1 MILTVTLNAA
11 LDVTYEVASLRLG
24 ESHRTRRNPAVRAG
38 GKGLNVARV
47 LHALGHD
54 TMVTGLVGGE
64 TGAAIRADVVAS
76 GLREGLLDMAGP
88 SRRTV
93 TIVSTQDGTATA
105 VNEPGPPVSI
115 SDWADFVG
123 GYHALAARAGMVVLS
138 GSLPPGLPNDA
149 YAQLI
154 RATPTPTILDT
165 SGDAL
170 LAGLAARP
178 DVIKPNADEL
188 LAATGETDP
197 VRAARTLHSRGP
209 GAVVASLGRDG
220 LVAVTDTGVWR
231 ARLPEPV
238 HGNPTGAGDACVA
251 ALAAGRDLPWPE
263 RLADAVAVG
272 AAAVARPLAGEI
284 DLDTYRRLRPLI
296 TLEELD
302 AHADR

>member
-24 ESHRTRRNPAVRAG
+24 ESHRSTAGAVRAG
-38 GKGLNVARV
+38 GKGINVARV
-47 LHALGHD
+47 LHALGHE

-64 TGAAIRADVVAS
+64 TGAAIRADVVRS

-105 VNEPGPPVSI
+105 VNEPGPSVSI

-123 GYHALAARAGMVVLS
+123 GYHALAARASMVVLS
-138 GSLPPGLPNDA
+138 GSVPPSLPDDV

-154 RATPTPTILDT
+154 RATPTPTILDA

-170 LAGLAARP
+170 LAGLTARP

-188 LAATGETDP
+188 LAATGEADP
-197 VRAARTLHSRGP
+197 VRAARTLHSRGA

-220 LVAVTDTGVWR
+220 LVAVTPDGVWR

-251 ALAAGRDLPWPE
+251 ALAAGRDLTWPE
-263 RLADAVAVG
+263 RLSEAVAVG

-284 DLDTYRRLRPLI
+284 DPDTYRRLRPLI
-296 TLEELD
+296 TLEDLD